1 MGGYVAQNHP
11 CTDGIGWLTLEM
23 VPLLSLTQVTKRYA
37 DGRHELLV
45 LDAVSLQIDAGDFVG
60 MWGPKRSGKSTL
72 LRVMAG
78 LEQPESGEVSFDGQ
92 RVSGMSARQRSR
104 VLRRHGIALV
114 SSDWRTQIARPVVE
128 LVATAGASN
137 STPMREARMLARKA
151 LGRVDA
157 GDYADART
165 DRLALG
171 ERLRVAL
178 AMALVREPRLLLVD
192 EPAVLP
198 NPLES
203 EEFYGLLRSLGADLN
218 LAVVIASENLAALSG
233 AARTMAVS
241 SEEVRS
247 MDQDGVV
254 VQFPG
259 PSASRASRASDALS

>member
-1 MGGYVAQNHP
+1 MSP
-11 CTDGIGWLTLEM
+11 TT
-23 VPLLSLTQVTKRYA
+23 PLLSLTQVTQAIRH
-37 DGRHELLV
+37 GRRELLV
-45 LDAVSLQIDAGDFVG
+45 LDGVSLQIDAGDFVG
-60 MWGPKRSGKSTL
+60 VWVPKRSGKSTL

-92 RVSGMSARQRSR
+92 CVSDMSARQRSR
-104 VLRRHGIALV
+104 VLRRNGIALV
-114 SSDWRTQIARPVVE
+114 CSDWRTQIARPVVE
-128 LVATAGASN
+128 LVATAGARDR
-137 STPMREARMLARKA
+137 TPMREARTLARKA
-151 LGRVDA
+151 LGRVGG

-203 EEFYGLLRSLGADLN
+203 EEFYGLLRSLGSDRN
-218 LAVVIASENLAALSG
+218 LAVVIASENLGALSG
-233 AARTMAVS
+233 TTRTMAVS
-241 SEEVRS
+241 SGEVRS

-254 VQFPG
+254 VRFPG
-259 PSASRASRASDALS
+259 SSSGKSRVSDALS